1 MKLFDKL
8 NSYLTNYHYYCQLNW
23 FSMLNIFR
31 NLFLMG
37 YPSVTI
43 LIIKPNSYF
52 RNIIMDIMFINNLS
66 LFLYKICKI
75 ES

>member
-43 LIIKPNSYF
+43 LIIKPNSF
-52 RNIIMDIMFINNLS
+52 SGIL
-66 LFLYKICKI
+66 
-75 ES
+75 

>member
-1 MKLFDKL
+1 MLEYLLIVIYTCNKQELVMKLFDKL

-43 LIIKPNSYF
+43 LIIKPNSF
-52 RNIIMDIMFINNLS
+52 SGIL
-66 LFLYKICKI
+66 
-75 ES
+75 